1 MPQLAGTTTEDKH
14 THLVYLNEGEP
25 AQDGTVTG
33 VGMSSLKKG
42 HTHAVTFDAEL
53 GQWVMEPSE
62 DGHVHQII
70 PYIPKLNKPKKK
82 TKKQKVD
89 EVLAL
94 YKNELQCEHE
104 SRKDAKESRGFY
116 TGKKQWAASTKS
128 ALNREKRASITIN
141 EVAAKVDLLAGFQRQ
156 NRTDTKFAPIEDGD
170 QRLAKVL
177 DIVYKNIED
186 QNGFAHEESMVFMD
200 EVIEGRGNFHV
211 YIDYDEDVQ
220 GKIVVERLSNKEVV
234 YGQHNR
240 YDLKDC
246 EHLSKFKM
254 FSKAKIE
261 QSFPELADDINSMF
275 SAADLFDDNDPVID
289 NPGDQYATG
298 VEVDLGYGFGS
309 DKLVDIENKE
319 VKVIENFK
327 RQYYTDYGIVVAE
340 DGFVESIPYLSKS
353 EVSEWETIPMVRSV
367 RRNRS
372 SIIRTAIA
380 GTVFIEESESDDFDI
395 IPVYAKKDGNYW
407 YGKVEEVK
415 DPQREINKRHSQAID
430 ILNKQATYNW
440 IIDDDTFKDA
450 RAEKEFVANASTPGY
465 VIKVNSMRN
474 MPEKVDGVKVPSE
487 VVGMMELS
495 SNKLREIMNI
505 PAEASGFS
513 SREFS
518 GIALQEK
525 KHSTQMANEFL
536 FDNLNSAKRI
546 LAKRIIKKVQEVYD
560 VERILRLVNNS
571 RPQSEG
577 DVQNNEINLS
587 EAQLLLENNDLMR
600 YDVVTTPSVSSPT
613 ARTANF
619 AILFEL
625 AKQGVIQDP
634 AIIIG
639 ASDIP
644 NKAEILGNLKAQAEA
659 SAQAEQQKQQ
669 TEVLK
674 SLPDELQAQQLGTN
688 LPQQGGP
695 SQ

>member
-1 MPQLAGTTTEDKH
+1 
-14 THLVYLNEGEP
+14 
-25 AQDGTVTG
+25 
-33 VGMSSLKKG
+33 
-42 HTHAVTFDAEL
+42 
-53 GQWVMEPSE
+53 
-62 DGHVHQII
+62 
-70 PYIPKLNKPKKK
+70 
-82 TKKQKVD
+82 
-89 EVLAL
+89 
-94 YKNELQCEHE
+94 
-104 SRKDAKESRGFY
+104 
-116 TGKKQWAASTKS
+116 
-128 ALNREKRASITIN
+128 
-141 EVAAKVDLLAGFQRQ
+141 
-156 NRTDTKFAPIEDGD
+156 
-170 QRLAKVL
+170 
-177 DIVYKNIED
+177 
-186 QNGFAHEESMVFMD
+186 
-200 EVIEGRGNFHV
+200 
-211 YIDYDEDVQ
+211 
-220 GKIVVERLSNKEVV
+220 
-234 YGQHNR
+234 
-240 YDLKDC
+240 
-246 EHLSKFKM
+246 
-254 FSKAKIE
+254 
-261 QSFPELADDINSMF
+261 
-275 SAADLFDDNDPVID
+275 
-289 NPGDQYATG
+289 
-298 VEVDLGYGFGS
+298 
-309 DKLVDIENKE
+309 
-319 VKVIENFK
+319 
-327 RQYYTDYGIVVAE
+327 
-340 DGFVESIPYLSKS
+340 
-353 EVSEWETIPMVRSV
+353 
-367 RRNRS
+367 
-372 SIIRTAIA
+372 
-380 GTVFIEESESDDFDI
+380 
-395 IPVYAKKDGNYW
+395 
-407 YGKVEEVK
+407 
-415 DPQREINKRHSQAID
+415 
-430 ILNKQATYNW
+430 
-440 IIDDDTFKDA
+440 
-450 RAEKEFVANASTPGY
+450 VANASTPGY

-674 SLPDELQAQQLGTN
+674 SLPDELQAQQLGAN